1 MAWAFA
7 LELTRY
13 RMRSVL
19 AGESEICCGDAIDDQ
34 LRRRRSVQSCQTR
47 CSQRSHP
54 LVDVI
59 GPALKTCREMKYLLL
74 VACELTCRRC
84 FAQLIS
90 DFSEVFGSRHH
101 HRCPNARIPARTTAA
116 PVRVASN
123 AVCAS
128 SFRVGIRASCFM
140 MATIRTALTISRPQN
155 CERNAPNL
163 LVQYPYMR
171 EPSVLRQAVETAW
184 ISVSSGGHSS
194 SYWCQQGG
202 DLHGRK

>member
-74 VACELTCRRC
+74 VACELTRRRR
-84 FAQLIS
+84 FAQLIGN
-90 DFSEVFGSRHH
+90 FSEVFGSRHH
-101 HRCPNARIPARTTAA
+101 HSCPNAKIPARTMAGSALSAHLASERSTAA
-116 PVRVASN
+116 GQPPGRHAPPPP
-123 AVCAS
+123 
-128 SFRVGIRASCFM
+128 RPRAGS
-140 MATIRTALTISRPQN
+140 
-155 CERNAPNL
+155 
-163 LVQYPYMR
+163 
-171 EPSVLRQAVETAW
+171 
-184 ISVSSGGHSS
+184 
-194 SYWCQQGG
+194 
-202 DLHGRK
+202 